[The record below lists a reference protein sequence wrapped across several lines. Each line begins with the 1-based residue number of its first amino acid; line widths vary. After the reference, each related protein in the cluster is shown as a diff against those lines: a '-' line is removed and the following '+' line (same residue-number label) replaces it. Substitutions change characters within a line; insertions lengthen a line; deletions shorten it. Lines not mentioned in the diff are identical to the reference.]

1 MVSIPLWAL
10 FAVAFGSPIL
20 AFLGVL
26 LAQVMTRK
34 SATELEARSKREE
47 TMRILRWAAELAV
60 SLGDRIA
67 DLGVAQLGALLTSDL
82 LDDSEKVFVEVALD
96 AVYEDPE
103 AELNQL
109 GEDVEVIQLV
119 ATNDIGLTDE
129 ANVKVSST
137 RTQTTKVGAM
147 AKKVFVSSAQKSAA
161 QAMVNRGFVTGRNVP
176 NSVRKI
182 ANAKVEPI
190 NGKSAKARE
199 PSGRAS
205 ATAGS

>member
-1 MVSIPLWAL
+1 MVSLPLWAL

-60 SLGDRIA
+60 SLDDRMA
-67 DLGVAQLGALLTSDL
+67 DLGVAQLGALLRSDL

-109 GEDVEVIQLV
+109 GEDAEVIQLV
-119 ATNDIGLTDE
+119 ATDDVGLTDE
-129 ANVKVSST
+129 VNVEVSST
-137 RTQTTKVGAM
+137 EEPDDGG
-147 AKKVFVSSAQKSAA
+147 
-161 QAMVNRGFVTGRNVP
+161 RGDG
-176 NSVRKI
+176 
-182 ANAKVEPI
+182 
-190 NGKSAKARE
+190 
-199 PSGRAS
+199 
-205 ATAGS
+205 

>member
-1 MVSIPLWAL
+1 MVSLPLWAL

-60 SLGDRIA
+60 SLDDRMA
-67 DLGVAQLGALLTSDL
+67 DLGVAQLGALLRSDL

-109 GEDVEVIQLV
+109 GEDAEVIQLV
-119 ATNDIGLTDE
+119 ATDDIGLTDE
-129 ANVKVSST
+129 VNVEVSST
-137 RTQTTKVGAM
+137 EEPDDGG
-147 AKKVFVSSAQKSAA
+147 
-161 QAMVNRGFVTGRNVP
+161 RGDG
-176 NSVRKI
+176 
-182 ANAKVEPI
+182 
-190 NGKSAKARE
+190 
-199 PSGRAS
+199 
-205 ATAGS
+205 

>member
-1 MVSIPLWAL
+1 MVSLPLWAL

-60 SLGDRIA
+60 SLDDRMA
-67 DLGVAQLGALLTSDL
+67 DLGVAQLGALLRSDL

-103 AELNQL
+103 AVLNQL
-109 GEDVEVIQLV
+109 GEDAEVIQLV
-119 ATNDIGLTDE
+119 ATDDVGLTDE
-129 ANVKVSST
+129 VNVEVSST
-137 RTQTTKVGAM
+137 EEPDDGG
-147 AKKVFVSSAQKSAA
+147 
-161 QAMVNRGFVTGRNVP
+161 RGDG
-176 NSVRKI
+176 
-182 ANAKVEPI
+182 
-190 NGKSAKARE
+190 
-199 PSGRAS
+199 
-205 ATAGS
+205 

>member
-1 MVSIPLWAL
+1 VVSLPLWAL

-60 SLGDRIA
+60 SLDDRMA
-67 DLGVAQLGALLTSDL
+67 DLGVAQLGALLRSDL

-109 GEDVEVIQLV
+109 GEDAEVIQLV
-119 ATNDIGLTDE
+119 ATDDIGLTDE
-129 ANVKVSST
+129 VNVEVSST
-137 RTQTTKVGAM
+137 EEPDDGG
-147 AKKVFVSSAQKSAA
+147 
-161 QAMVNRGFVTGRNVP
+161 RGDG
-176 NSVRKI
+176 
-182 ANAKVEPI
+182 
-190 NGKSAKARE
+190 
-199 PSGRAS
+199 
-205 ATAGS
+205 

>member
-1 MVSIPLWAL
+1 VVSLPLWAL

-60 SLGDRIA
+60 SLDDRMA
-67 DLGVAQLGALLTSDL
+67 DLGVAQLGALLRSDL

-109 GEDVEVIQLV
+109 GEDAEVIQLV
-119 ATNDIGLTDE
+119 ATDDVGLTDE
-129 ANVKVSST
+129 VNVEVSST
-137 RTQTTKVGAM
+137 EEPDDGG
-147 AKKVFVSSAQKSAA
+147 
-161 QAMVNRGFVTGRNVP
+161 RGDG
-176 NSVRKI
+176 
-182 ANAKVEPI
+182 
-190 NGKSAKARE
+190 
-199 PSGRAS
+199 
-205 ATAGS
+205 

>member
-1 MVSIPLWAL
+1 MVSLPLWAL

-26 LAQVMTRK
+26 LAQVLTRK

-60 SLGDRIA
+60 SPDDRMA
-67 DLGVAQLGALLTSDL
+67 DLGVAQLVALLTSDL

-109 GEDVEVIQLV
+109 GEDAEVIQLV
-119 ATNDIGLTDE
+119 ATDDIGLTDE
-129 ANVKVSST
+129 VNVEVSSSEEPDD
-137 RTQTTKVGAM
+137 G
-147 AKKVFVSSAQKSAA
+147 
-161 QAMVNRGFVTGRNVP
+161 GRDD
-176 NSVRKI
+176 
-182 ANAKVEPI
+182 
-190 NGKSAKARE
+190 G
-199 PSGRAS
+199 
-205 ATAGS
+205 

>member
-1 MVSIPLWAL
+1 MVSLPLWAL

-60 SLGDRIA
+60 SLDDRMA
-67 DLGVAQLGALLTSDL
+67 DLGVAQLGALLRSDL

-103 AELNQL
+103 AELTQL
-109 GEDVEVIQLV
+109 GEDAEVIQLV
-119 ATNDIGLTDE
+119 ATDDIGLTDE
-129 ANVKVSST
+129 VNVEVSST
-137 RTQTTKVGAM
+137 EEPDDGG
-147 AKKVFVSSAQKSAA
+147 
-161 QAMVNRGFVTGRNVP
+161 RGDG
-176 NSVRKI
+176 
-182 ANAKVEPI
+182 
-190 NGKSAKARE
+190 
-199 PSGRAS
+199 
-205 ATAGS
+205 